1 MAVARSPVRKNLVT
15 TFRASPKTC
24 RLTPISMLQTRSLPC
39 NQGRDRDGNGTRP
52 PTTFGCPIPTTGSE
66 AAGGSGVFEQA
77 AQNRGTRT
85 NETGLH
91 CQSRLHSPPT
101 GGLNCQ
107 KVAGCGDARR
117 GYFHYEVWPAPTQ
130 GTVTLFQTPE
140 ERSCLRPAAAPGV
153 GGHTSGLLGVEFK
166 RSNYFVGSAVAA
178 AVGSAPTTLNF
189 TSRQLPLS
197 FGSHTFMSRFSIFAW
212 NVPGSNMSFGLS
224 GTSS

>member
-1 MAVARSPVRKNLVT
+1 MTCKACCMAVARSPVRKNLVT

-107 KVAGCGDARR
+107 KVAGCGDARP
-117 GYFHYEVWPAPTQ
+117 YLA
-130 GTVTLFQTPE
+130 
-140 ERSCLRPAAAPGV
+140 S
-153 GGHTSGLLGVEFK
+153 K
-166 RSNYFVGSAVAA
+166 VAA
-178 AVGSAPTTLNF
+178 ATPTT
-189 TSRQLPLS
+189 SRSHQFQCGGAAGATVAAGVAIAGVTLRSATTPLQ
-197 FGSHTFMSRFSIFAW
+197 TK
-212 NVPGSNMSFGLS
+212 
-224 GTSS
+224 T